1 MSYSEAAWPECG
13 KKMWPEDEDMT
24 QKVEAQQESTA
35 SFAWGIGVAKEESRG
50 MIGAV

>member
-1 MSYSEAAWPECG
+1 MARVWEEDVA
-13 KKMWPEDEDMT
+13 EDEDMT